1 MERTLSKAQI
11 GVLGL
16 GTMGESLVLNMAGKG
31 FAVAVYNR
39 TAEKTREFV
48 QRVDTS
54 MTVVPTYSLEEFS
67 EALETPRRVLLM
79 VTAGHAVDQVIRQLS
94 PVLSKGDI
102 LIDAG
107 NSFFKDTERRQ
118 KEASELGLHF
128 LGVGVSGGEEGA
140 LKGPC
145 VMVGGPSAAYAHV
158 EAVFGRMAAR
168 ASSGVCSAYLGPGG
182 AGHFTKMVHNGIE
195 YALMELIAEAYDL
208 QVTGL
213 GLGTPTIK
221 KNFAGWNH
229 HSLQSYLME
238 ITVQALSK
246 GDEITGRPLV
256 EMILDRAQQ
265 KGTGKWTSQ
274 TALDLGV
281 PIPTIDAGVSARNLS
296 AYKKE
301 RVRASKIYE
310 SARPTY
316 TGDPADLC
324 KELEDAL
331 YCSFITAFAQGFS
344 LLKAGS
350 KEYGYALPLDEI
362 ARIWKGGCIIR
373 AKLLDRIQAAFAAEP
388 SLDNLL
394 VNPGL
399 AALVKKSE
407 GSWRHVAQVMKSL
420 SIPASAMDSAIDY
433 YDAYRAE
440 KLPANLIQALR
451 DIFGAH
457 TYERIDKEGSYHTD
471 WA

>member
-1 MERTLSKAQI
+1 MERTLPKAQI

-16 GTMGESLVLNMAGKG
+16 GTMGESLALNMAGKG
-31 FAVAVYNR
+31 LPVAVYNR
-39 TAEKTREFV
+39 TAEKTMEFMR
-48 QRVDTS
+48 RVDKS
-54 MTVVPTYSLEEFS
+54 MTVVPTYSLAEFS
-67 EALETPRRVLLM
+67 GALETPRKVLLM
-79 VTAGHAVDQVIRQLS
+79 VTAGPAVDQVIKQVS
-94 PVLSKGDI
+94 PLLSKGDI

-107 NSFFKDTERRQ
+107 NSFFGDTERRE
-118 KEASELGLHF
+118 KETSEVGLRF

-145 VMVGGPSAAYAHV
+145 VMVGGPKEAYAQV
-158 EAVFGRMAAR
+158 EAIFGKMAAR
-168 ASSGVCSAYLGPGG
+168 TPSGVCSAYLGPGG
-182 AGHFTKMVHNGIE
+182 AGHFTKMVHNGVE

-213 GLGTPTIK
+213 GLEAGAVRD
-221 KNFAGWNH
+221 NFAVWNSH
-229 HSLQSYLME
+229 ELQSYLME
-238 ITVQALSK
+238 IAVQALSK
-246 GDEITGRPLV
+246 TDEDTGRPLV

-296 AYKKE
+296 AYKDE
-301 RVRASKIYE
+301 RVRASKMYP
-310 SARPTY
+310 SARIAY
-316 TGDPADLC
+316 RGDTSDIC
-324 KELEDAL
+324 EELGDAL
-331 YCSFITAFAQGFS
+331 HCSFIASFAQGFS

-350 KEYGYALPLDEI
+350 KEYRYALPLDEI

-388 SLDNLL
+388 SLDNLM
-394 VNPGL
+394 VDSGL
-399 AALVKKSE
+399 ESVLRRSE
-407 GSWRHVAQVMKSL
+407 GNWRHVVQVMKSL
-420 SIPASAMDSAIDY
+420 SIPAPAMDSALDY
-433 YDAYRAE
+433 YDSYRRE

-457 TYERIDKEGSYHTD
+457 TYERIDKAGSYHTD

>member
-1 MERTLSKAQI
+1 MSKAQM

-16 GTMGESLVLNMAGKG
+16 GTMGESLALNIAGKG
-31 FAVAVYNR
+31 FRVAVYNR
-39 TAEKTREFV
+39 TAEKTKEFMR
-48 QRVDTS
+48 RVDKS
-54 MTVVPTYSLEEFS
+54 MMVVPTYSLAGFS
-67 EALETPRRVLLM
+67 EALETPRKVLLM
-79 VTAGHAVDQVIRQLS
+79 VTAGHAVDEVVKQLS
-94 PVLSKGDI
+94 FVFSKGDI

-118 KEASELGLHF
+118 KETSELGLRF

-145 VMVGGPSAAYAHV
+145 VMVGGPKEAYAQV
-158 EAVFGRMAAR
+158 REMFGEMAAR
-168 ASSGVCSAYLGPGG
+168 TQSGVCSAYLGPGG

-195 YALMELIAEAYDL
+195 YALMELIAEAFDL

-213 GLGTPTIK
+213 GMKASAIRE
-221 KNFAGWNH
+221 NFAAWNAH
-229 HSLQSYLME
+229 ELQSYLME

-246 GDEITGRPLV
+246 TDEDTGRPLV
-256 EMILDRAQQ
+256 EMMLDRARQ

-296 AYKKE
+296 ALKEE
-301 RVRASKIYE
+301 RVKASKLYPPVR
-310 SARPTY
+310 SAY
-316 TGDPADLC
+316 KGDKSDLLD
-324 KELEDAL
+324 ELGDAL
-331 YCSFITAFAQGFS
+331 YCSFITSFAQGFAM
-344 LLKAGS
+344 LKVGS
-350 KEYGYALPLDEI
+350 KEYGYALPLDDI

-373 AKLLDRIQAAFAAEP
+373 AKLLDGIQAAFAADP

-394 VNPGL
+394 VDRDL
-399 AALVKKSE
+399 ESVLRESE
-407 GSWRHVAQVMKSL
+407 GSWRHVVQVMKSL
-420 SIPASAMDSAIDY
+420 SIPAPAMDSAIDY
-433 YDAYRAE
+433 YDSYRSE